1 MNKKNLLRMIGGVL
15 LLILATVAGTY
26 AYFTAN
32 ITTPEEATT
41 LTVTGGTMNIVYSS
55 PNKINVA
62 AAFPRTSALDTKSF
76 TVTGTNTTGANMY
89 YNLSLVVESNG
100 FPDGALAFSLSG
112 SKTEPTGTLA
122 SNITKESISSGAQI
136 IPLGKGSYVGAGSS
150 IVHSYTLSLYYPNK
164 EGVIQNS
171 EQGKQFKGHIGV
183 EAVNS

>member
-1 MNKKNLLRMIGGVL
+1 MNKKKLLRIIGGVL

-32 ITTPEEATT
+32 ISTPEEATT
-41 LTVTGGTMNIVYSS
+41 LTVTGGTMKITYAS

-76 TVTGTNTTGANMY
+76 TVTGNNTTGANMY

-112 SKTEPTGTLA
+112 SKTEPT
-122 SNITKESISSGAQI
+122 E
-136 IPLGKGSYVGAGSS
+136 
-150 IVHSYTLSLYYPNK
+150 H
-164 EGVIQNS
+164 
-171 EQGKQFKGHIGV
+171 
-183 EAVNS
+183 